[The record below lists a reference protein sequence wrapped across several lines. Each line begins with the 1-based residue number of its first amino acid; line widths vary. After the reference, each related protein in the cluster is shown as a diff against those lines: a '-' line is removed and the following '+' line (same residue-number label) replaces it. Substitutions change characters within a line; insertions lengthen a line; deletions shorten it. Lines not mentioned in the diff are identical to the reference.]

1 MKKGFT
7 LIEILISIGI
17 VALLSSAMIA
27 YNRVGERQ
35 IILFKEQAKVLG
47 VISRAKTL
55 SISTFGEIAVSCGW
69 GVHID
74 AGLNKFFIFKDIAA
88 VSGDCSTADKTYT
101 ETSSDELFESF
112 DLDSG
117 VEFDS
122 SLTTLS
128 DIVFI
133 PPYFSVVINSDSV
146 QDSAEVVI
154 KTIDGGSSV
163 AIKVNSAGQIQ

>member
-7 LIEILISIGI
+7 LVEILISIGI

-27 YNRVGERQ
+27 YNRVGGRQ

-47 VISRAKTL
+47 VLSRAKTL

-69 GVHID
+69 GVHFE
-74 AGLNKFFIFKDIAA
+74 APKTFLIFKDLAA
-88 VSGDCSTADKTYT
+88 SGDCSLADKKYSGT
-101 ETSSDELFESF
+101 DELFESF

-128 DIVFI
+128 DIVFV

-146 QDSAEVVI
+146 QDFAAVVI
-154 KTIDGGSSV
+154 KTIDGGSS
-163 AIKVNSAGQIQ
+163 ATIKVNSAGQISIISV